1 MVTVLK
7 KIGGGWLFFISV
19 CLLSLILLPINP
31 ASVQKG
37 FAIFLDLLVQLLPIL
52 ALVFA
57 LIFVSNLFMDNSFAA
72 KHLGDTSRLRGWLIA
87 LIGGFLS
94 AGPTYIWY
102 PLLQDLKNKGTRD
115 GFIAAFLYNRVVK
128 IPLIPI
134 MILYFGIKIVVVL
147 TVCIII
153 FSVIDGFVVEK
164 LAGAKIR
171 K

>member
-19 CLLSLILLPINP
+19 CLLSLILLPINSP
-31 ASVQKG
+31 AVQKG
-37 FAIFLDLLVQLLPIL
+37 FAIFIDLLVQLLPIL

-72 KHLGDTSRLRGWLIA
+72 KYLGDTSRLRGWLIA

-102 PLLQDLKNKGTRD
+102 PLLKDLKKKGTRD

-134 MILYFGIKIVVVL
+134 MILYFGMKIVVVL
-147 TVCIII
+147 TVFILI
-153 FSVIDGFVVEK
+153 FSFIDGFLVEK
-164 LAGAKIR
+164 LSGVKIH